1 MKSNFA
7 KVRDTAVWVLT
18 ILIGVA
24 CYGIGFDLFYKP
36 QGFNCGGTSG
46 LALII
51 VHLTGIGTVGL
62 INFLINV
69 PLFIAGRAKL
79 GRRFFWGSCIG
90 MLAISAFLDIFDQL
104 PKPNVEEPLLAAVYG
119 AVIAG
124 VGIGLVVRA
133 GATGGGS
140 EILIRLL
147 KMKYQNLSVC
157 RIGLIF
163 DTVIILINALVFQDI
178 QKALYSGIAVFIYS
192 KVFDAVIYS
201 FDYSRV
207 ALIISP
213 KHEEIAQAVVSDM
226 HRGVTMLE
234 GEGYYSK
241 NHTKVVMTAI
251 RNKQLPELKQ
261 LVVGVDPDAF
271 VIIQDSHQI
280 LGEGFAHYSKTGL

>member
-1 MKSNFA
+1 MDNKKNSAQNG
-7 KVRDTAVWVLT
+7 VLWVLT
-18 ILIGVA
+18 IVVGVA
-24 CYGIGFDLFYKP
+24 CYAIGFDFFYKP
-36 QGFNCGGTSG
+36 QAFNCGGTSG
-46 LALII
+46 LSLLL
-51 VHLTGIGTVGL
+51 VHVLGIGSVGL
-62 INFLINV
+62 FNFLMNI

-90 MLAISAFLDIFDQL
+90 MLTISVFLDVFDQF
-104 PKPNVEEPLLAAVYG
+104 PKPKVEEPLLAAVYG
-119 AVIAG
+119 AVICG

-140 EILIRLL
+140 EILIRLI
-147 KMKYQNLSVC
+147 KMRHQEVSVG
-157 RIGLIF
+157 RIGLIL
-163 DTVIILINALVFQDI
+163 DVVIILLNALVFRDI
-178 QKALYSGIAVFIYS
+178 QKALYSGIACFIYS

-213 KHEEIAQAVVSDM
+213 KHEEIAQTIVDNM
-226 HRGVTMLE
+226 HRGVTLLE
-234 GEGYYSK
+234 GEGFYSK

-251 RNKQLPELKQ
+251 RNKQLTELKQ
-261 LVVGVDPDAF
+261 HVVEVDPNAF